1 MTQEQAQEI
10 LATVNG
16 KLEMKRLEAVNLLF
30 REIDEL
36 KMMEE
41 DAQQYALKCRK
52 ELEALQQRSC
62 DGCIRLPFILI
73 ELAKRDGGKC
83 GTCKRFV
90 KDHYEL
96 EPKEQ

>member
-1 MTQEQAQEI
+1 MKAKKILLMDRHEI
-10 LATVNG
+10 CNPKIVTT
-16 KLEMKRLEAVNLLF
+16 EMFNEA
-30 REIDEL
+30 I
-36 KMMEE
+36 
-41 DAQQYALKCRK
+41 A
-52 ELEALQQRSC
+52 ELEALQQPKSC